1 MWSPLQIFSL
11 GARDFHSLSR
21 FVQLSMEP
29 VKAYENGPDY
39 DILDPRA
46 EDEVN
51 ALADKVAI
59 IYLAS
64 FEPPSWK
71 GKRNCRKFDI
81 KLAQ

>member
-1 MWSPLQIFSL
+1 MANQPPR
-11 GARDFHSLSR
+11 AFHQLSR
-21 FVQLSMEP
+21 FVQLSVTPIKE
-29 VKAYENGPDY
+29 YEDGPDY

-64 FEPPSWK
+64 FEPPSLQK
-71 GKRNCRKFDI
+71 DDRSFECGKRP
-81 KLAQ
+81 